1 MALVVAIV
9 GLTGAGKSELARLFE
24 EHGFT
29 KVHFG
34 DVTLEELK
42 RRQLPVNEAN
52 ERLVR
57 EELRQTHGMAAYAKL
72 SLPNIRRGIEKGPVV
87 IDGLYSWEEFLT
99 LREEFGSQLKMLAIY
114 SSPASR
120 YQRLGQRAVRPLTP
134 EEARSRDH
142 AEIVHLS
149 KAGPI
154 AMADWTIV
162 NEGDLKELREK
173 FSEFL
178 SVLGLGKSGQ

>member
-1 MALVVAIV
+1 MAMVVAIV

-24 EHGFT
+24 ERGFT

-72 SLPNIRRGIEKGPVV
+72 SLPAIRQGLAKGAVV
-87 IDGLYSWEEFLT
+87 IDGLYSWEEFLA
-99 LREEFGSQLKMLAIY
+99 LREEFGERLKILAIY
-114 SSPASR
+114 STPATR
-120 YQRLGQRAVRPLTP
+120 YERLGRRPVRPLTP

-162 NEGDLKELREK
+162 NEGDLQKLRGK
-173 FSEFL
+173 FSEVL
-178 SVLGLGKSGQ
+178 SVLGLGKSSQ